1 MRCSWQE
8 IGIGRAYRS
17 HANWPVY
24 RGERRCIVVAFHHD
38 QTATRPKRYSKI
50 YCTNNLYNWRAT
62 KKRECTPIRLR
73 IQTVITSRQCC
84 RRWISWVFLSVRL
97 NFAGHCSGYASDG
110 IMKGMSISKYFA
122 SRLAGYWEKSGV
134 AEGGGG
140 KAAWEQVRPARLL
153 RTSRFFCLVPSAVD
167 TAALLRHSTVIIN
180 PRRWAQ
186 SEAFLALHPRYAL

>member
-24 RGERRCIVVAFHHD
+24 RGERRCIVGAFHHD

-73 IQTVITSRQCC
+73 IQTVITSRQRC
-84 RRWISWVFLSVRL
+84 RRWISWVFLSGKL
-97 NFAGHCSGYASDG
+97 NFAGHCRGYTSDR
-110 IMKGMSISKYFA
+110 IMKGMSISRYFT

-134 AEGGGG
+134 VEGEEERRHGN
-140 KAAWEQVRPARLL
+140 R
-153 RTSRFFCLVPSAVD
+153 SAPRGCCKCRAFSVSY
-167 TAALLRHSTVIIN
+167 AALSYRQRCRDTQPSL
-180 PRRWAQ
+180 
-186 SEAFLALHPRYAL
+186 